1 MRCRP
6 LRLEGADAA
15 ARRSGTVA
23 VTRDISERKAQEA
36 ELLRARDAAEAA
48 NRAKAQFLANMSH
61 ELRTPLNAVIGFS
74 EIINQELFGTLG
86 EPRYREYA
94 RLIHESGEHLL
105 NVVNDI
111 LDMSKIEAGRFTIV
125 KEPFDVNSLI
135 TSCSETMGHGAE
147 QKQIALITEVDPD
160 MPELLADKRACKQML
175 LNVLSNAIK
184 FTDPG
189 GWLRLSARVNAG
201 NIELIVADNGMGI
214 AEGDLSRLGS
224 PFVQAENSYSRS
236 HDGAGLG
243 LLVVKGLARLHG
255 GSLQLASKLG
265 QGTTTTIALPIDQL
279 SEPREEPHAMS
290 TVSAA

>member
-1 MRCRP
+1 
-6 LRLEGADAA
+6 
-15 ARRSGTVA
+15 
-23 VTRDISERKAQEA
+23 
-36 ELLRARDAAEAA
+36 
-48 NRAKAQFLANMSH
+48 
-61 ELRTPLNAVIGFS
+61 VIGFS

-94 RLIHESGEHLL
+94 RLIHEGGEHLL

-147 QKQIALITEVDPD
+147 QKQIELITEVDPD
-160 MPELLADKRACKQML
+160 MPELFADKRACKQML

-189 GWLRLSARVNAG
+189 GSVRLTARANAG

-214 AEGDLSRLGS
+214 AEEDMSRLGS
-224 PFVQAENSYSRS
+224 PFVQAKNSYSRS
-236 HDGAGLG
+236 HDGTGLG
-243 LLVVKGLARLHG
+243 LSVVKGLARLHG

-265 QGTTTTIALPIDQL
+265 QGTTTTITLPIDQL
-279 SEPREEPHAMS
+279 SEPHEEPHAMS